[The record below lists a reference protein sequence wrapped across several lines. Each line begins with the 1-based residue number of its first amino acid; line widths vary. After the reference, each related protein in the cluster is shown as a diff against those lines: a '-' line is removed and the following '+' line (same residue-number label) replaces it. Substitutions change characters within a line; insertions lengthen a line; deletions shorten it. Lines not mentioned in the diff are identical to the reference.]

1 MNPQNPPE
9 QPDPSNYDQNATV
22 IERLMWYQ
30 QNGDHDRAKVLAAV
44 CDGLEEG
51 FLWDIAFF
59 DESLP
64 FEGS

>member
-1 MNPQNPPE
+1 MTSKNPIQK
-9 QPDPSNYDQNATV
+9 PDPDRYDQNATV

-30 QNGDHDRAKVLAAV
+30 QNGDHDGAKALASV

-64 FEGS
+64 FESL